1 MDKNFKD
8 RKMYKVD
15 CSQCGEVTEVP
26 FKPDGERPVYCKK
39 CYKPKNKTHKNNTNK
54 NFGSRSKM
62 KYEEEEDYDDD
73 Y

>member
-1 MDKNFKD
+1 MDKDFKD

-15 CSQCGEVTEVP
+15 CSQCGETTEVP

-39 CYKPKNKTHKNNTNK
+39 CYKPKNKNNNNNK
-54 NFGSRSKM
+54 NFGSRSSM
-62 KYEEEEDYDDD
+62 KYEEEDYDDD